1 MPNCEGPTLAVMV
14 SVIVE
19 DSTRFRAT
27 DLVDDFYA
35 LLNANP
41 GSLILHASTLFT
53 VYQKVLYTFAIN
65 KTILHLIISH
75 KFGIST
81 IGVVVT

>member
-1 MPNCEGPTLAVMV
+1 MV